1 MLSQGFTI
9 YRCSVCGEEYK
20 DTDGSGPPGSS
31 SKPGEDG
38 GDGEE
43 GFLGWLLRK
52 IGEVLGTIGDGIFGL
67 LQAALGKIL
76 DGIIELVT
84 MAFDK
89 LTQLVDL
96 FGSFSDALG
105 VLWTWLPSEVM
116 LVLVAGVT
124 VFVFIALLKLFLK

>member
-1 MLSQGFTI
+1 MLFRS
-9 YRCSVCGEEYK
+9 
-20 DTDGSGPPGSS
+20 
-31 SKPGEDG
+31 
-38 GDGEE
+38 
-43 GFLGWLLRK
+43 
-52 IGEVLGTIGDGIFGL
+52 
-67 LQAALGKIL
+67 GKIL

>member
-1 MLSQGFTI
+1 MTKTATCCPRASPFTAAPSAARSTRTRTAAARPAAPASPAEI
-9 YRCSVCGEEYK
+9 LE
-20 DTDGSGPPGSS
+20 
-31 SKPGEDG
+31 
-38 GDGEE
+38 
-43 GFLGWLLRK
+43 RK
-52 IGEVLGTIGDGIFGL
+52 IGEVLGTIGDGFLGL
-67 LQAALGKIL
+67 LQATLGKIL

>member
-1 MLSQGFTI
+1 
-9 YRCSVCGEEYK
+9 
-20 DTDGSGPPGSS
+20 
-31 SKPGEDG
+31 
-38 GDGEE
+38 
-43 GFLGWLLRK
+43 
-52 IGEVLGTIGDGIFGL
+52 
-67 LQAALGKIL
+67 
-76 DGIIELVT
+76 